1 MKYFFHPDAEE
12 ELNLAIDYYQE
23 CKLGLGYEFA
33 TEIYKTIQRVM
44 EFPNAWQC
52 LDDDIRRCLTN
63 RFPFGIIYYHLSCYA
78 YAPKAKL
85 LARKNYKN
93 TIKRL
98 PCKDYNR

>member
-23 CKLGLGYEFA
+23 RKLGLGYEFA

-63 RFPFGIIYYHLSCYA
+63 RFPFGIIYYQKDNSIII
-78 YAPKAKL
+78 
-85 LARKNYKN
+85 LAVMHMHQKPNYWQERITK
-93 TIKRL
+93 TQ
-98 PCKDYNR
+98 